1 MKEVSGRIEL
11 VVEFEGRTAKDVRQR
26 MEDIMAT
33 RGEGLIMKHP
43 DAEYVLNGRN
53 RDWIKVIFDN
63 SSSLEYTD

>member
-1 MKEVSGRIEL
+1 MKEVAGRIEL

-26 MEDIMAT
+26 MEDIMAA

-53 RDWIKVIFDN
+53 RDWIKVSTVN
-63 SSSLEYTD
+63 YSS